1 MMAALLFAVLLAAD
15 GPVASA
21 PQNPPAAHTTTI
33 SLRRTGDTEEDELQ
47 AQFTNVRRIY
57 VDVLSGGESAV
68 RLRDLIIASLEAS
81 KVFIVTEDEDRADA
95 ILKGAGKDDVFTD
108 VFTSSDTIGGHTQ
121 NGHSSSSREGRGFG
135 SSVSKSGGIGLNESE
150 SEHTE
155 ERKHEALA
163 TVRLVDRDGDVIW
176 AVTEESL
183 GAKFKGAS
191 ADVADRI
198 AKRLALDYQR
208 AKIARQAKMAAGAGS
223 LTARP

>member
-1 MMAALLFAVLLAAD
+1 MAAILLAVLLAAD
-15 GPVASA
+15 GPVASS
-21 PQNPPAAHTTTI
+21 PQSPAVAHTTTI
-33 SLRRTGDTEEDELQ
+33 SLRQTGETEEDDLQ
-47 AQFTNVRRIY
+47 ARFANVRRIY

-68 RLRDLIIASLEAS
+68 RLRDLIISSLETS

-95 ILKGAGKDDVFTD
+95 ILRGAGKDDVFTD
-108 VFTSSDTIGGHTQ
+108 VFTASDTIGAHTQ

-198 AKRLALDYQR
+198 AKRLAFDYQR
-208 AKIARQAKMAAGAGS
+208 AKIARQAKMAGGVGS
-223 LTARP
+223 LNAKP

>member
-1 MMAALLFAVLLAAD
+1 MMAAILFAVLLAAD
-15 GPVASA
+15 GPVAST
-21 PQNPPAAHTTTI
+21 PQNTPAAHTTTI

-47 AQFTNVRRIY
+47 AQFTNVRRVY
-57 VDVLSGGESAV
+57 VDVFSGGESAV